1 LPESQKRLWLIG
13 GTSESVQ
20 LAEAIA
26 SLNLPCLITVTTVA
40 AKSLYPQTPNLQIQV
55 GRLNAKQIEELC
67 QQQHIT
73 AILDASHPYA
83 VEISQLAIAAAQ
95 CYQIPYLRFERPVV
109 QGDGRDEGGF
119 SHIRVTINDNSETR
133 PYKSVRAGVEDT
145 LSSTVRQNSLNPPL
159 QTNNEPAVIT
169 LDSFE
174 TLVAGDYLN
183 QQRVLLTVGYKVLSL
198 FQDWQARSTL
208 FARILPAV
216 TSLEAAI
223 AAGFSRDRIIALR
236 PPVPFELEMALWRH
250 WDISLVVT
258 KASGVAGGE
267 ATKRQVAAQLG
278 IPLIVIDRPVVKYP
292 QQTSDVAVA
301 LEFCQRCL

>member
-1 LPESQKRLWLIG
+1 S
-13 GTSESVQ
+13 
-20 LAEAIA
+20 
-26 SLNLPCLITVTTVA
+26 
-40 AKSLYPQTPNLQIQV
+40 
-55 GRLNAKQIEELC
+55 
-67 QQQHIT
+67 
-73 AILDASHPYA
+73 
-83 VEISQLAIAAAQ
+83 
-95 CYQIPYLRFERPVV
+95 
-109 QGDGRDEGGF
+109 
-119 SHIRVTINDNSETR
+119 
-133 PYKSVRAGVEDT
+133 
-145 LSSTVRQNSLNPPL
+145 
-159 QTNNEPAVIT
+159 VIT

-174 TLVAGDYLN
+174 TLVVGDYLN

-236 PPVPFELEMALWRH
+236 PPVPYELEMALWRH

-278 IPLIVIDRPVVKYP
+278 IPLIVIKRPVVKYP
-292 QQTSDVAVA
+292 QQTSDITVA
-301 LEFCQRCL
+301 LAFCQRYLTT

>member
-1 LPESQKRLWLIG
+1 MPASQRRLWLIG

-26 SLNLPCLITVTTVA
+26 SLNLLCLVTVTTAA
-40 AKSLYPQTPNLQIQV
+40 AKSLYPQTPSLQIQV
-55 GRLNAKQIEELC
+55 GRLNGKQIEQLC
-67 QQQHIT
+67 QQQQIT

-83 VEISQLAIAAAQ
+83 VEISRIAIATAQ
-95 CYQIPYLRFERPVV
+95 RYQIPYLRFERPLVKGNE
-109 QGDGRDEGGF
+109 GDGDRCRDAPWRVSTVKAGF
-119 SHIRVTINDNSETR
+119 EQR
-133 PYKSVRAGVEDT
+133 
-145 LSSTVRQNSLNPPL
+145 LSSTAKPNSLNPPL
-159 QTNNEPAVIT
+159 QTQNEPSVIT

-174 TLVAGDYLN
+174 TLVTGDYLN

-250 WDISLVVT
+250 WDISRVVT

-278 IPLIVIDRPVVKYP
+278 IPLIVIDRPVVTYP

-301 LEFCQRCL
+301 LEFCQRYL